1 MTIQFS
7 TALPLAIIATA
18 SAVGTVRADAP
29 APVASDK
36 TPERGRSIAAVDP
49 VRFVPGAVAAE
60 AGAATGAGYG
70 WGGYDGATTTPLV
83 GASAEVRVSARL
95 VVGAG
100 ATYAAH
106 DGEDRAELRPSVLV
120 RYQIL
125 DQATRGVDLGASVA
139 YRQDRFVSEEGM
151 FQAML
156 SLGVHGDA
164 GTALMS
170 LGYGQDGEG
179 DDHLG
184 DARLVAF
191 HHLAGALHVG
201 LDGHV
206 QWLFDSSDPNRALH
220 GTPSLELAV
229 APAIAYGVGPVMLT
243 LEVGWS
249 GVDFDH
255 FRSGALAVGG
265 IGTSF

>member
-7 TALPLAIIATA
+7 TALPLAIIAIA
-18 SAVGTVRADAP
+18 GAVGTVRAD

-36 TPERGRSIAAVDP
+36 TPERGRSIAAVDL

-60 AGAATGAGYG
+60 AGAAMGTGYG
-70 WGGYDGATTTPLV
+70 WGGYDGATSTPLV
-83 GASAEVRVSARL
+83 GASAEVRVLARL

-106 DGEDRAELRPSVLV
+106 AGEDSAELRPNVFA

-164 GTALMS
+164 GAALMS

-191 HHLAGALHVG
+191 RHVAGTLHIG

-220 GTPSLELAV
+220 GTPSLELTV
-229 APAIAYGVGPVMLT
+229 APAVAYGVGPVMLT

-249 GVDFDH
+249 GVDFEQL
-255 FRSGALAVGG
+255 RSGALALGG